1 MQKILPLVVSL
12 GLVVYPLLVYFS
24 LNTIRP
30 EWLIAG
36 LLSLVAL
43 RYLVVPARGRRM
55 AALSLIVI
63 GVAVV
68 VVMLLAGEVTALR
81 FYPVAAN
88 AVVFVAFAGSLLS
101 KQPLI
106 ERIARMREPE
116 LPAHAVSYT
125 RRLTVAW
132 SVLIFCNGLM
142 ALYTA
147 LFSSM
152 AIWAL
157 YNGLLSYLILGAF
170 FLLEWLYR
178 QRFIKSAT
186 RV

>member
-1 MQKILPLVVSL
+1 MQKKMPLIVSL
-12 GLVVYPLLVYFS
+12 GLIVYPLLVYFG
-24 LNTIRP
+24 LNAIRP

-36 LLSLVAL
+36 LLLLVLL

-55 AALSLIVI
+55 AALSLIVVAI
-63 GVAVV
+63 AVV
-68 VVMLLAGEVTALR
+68 AVMLLAGEVTALR
-81 FYPVAAN
+81 FYPVAVN
-88 AVVFVAFAGSLLS
+88 AVVFAAFAVSLLS

-106 ERIARMREPE
+106 ERIARVREPE
-116 LPAHAVSYT
+116 LPAHAVIYT

-132 SVLIFCNGLM
+132 SVLIFCNGLV

-178 QRFIKSAT
+178 ERFIKPAA